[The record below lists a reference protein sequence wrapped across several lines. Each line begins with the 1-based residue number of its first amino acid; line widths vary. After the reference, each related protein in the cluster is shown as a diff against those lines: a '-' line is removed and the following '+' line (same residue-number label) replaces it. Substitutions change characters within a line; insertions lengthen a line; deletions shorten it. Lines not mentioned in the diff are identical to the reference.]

1 MPSLTE
7 NIENRVRK
15 LAKPSN
21 NAQSLQPVFEA
32 VSNAIFAIE
41 DRQKV
46 NPGHKGRVDVRIT
59 KLSDPAKVTIEVED
73 NGIGLDK
80 PRYSAFCEVDT
91 DFKKAKG
98 GKGVGRLF
106 WLDAFTSIRVESS
119 YDEKEADEQI
129 AFRFELTN
137 NEQIVAETPK
147 WVATDRYGTLIQFA
161 GLRGAEYIHHFPK
174 RSDTFLRYFTAHFIA
189 DFLMGNGPQIVI
201 QIGDQIAQY
210 PKEVADLVIGEPLKT
225 GDFKTE
231 DFGTLT
237 IAGFVCKPE
246 ASTGLDGNHQ
256 LHLLADGRTVESR
269 KIDNLLGLR
278 SISMQGED
286 GLFFHGCVTGDYL
299 NKRVNEGRT
308 AFNIPENTLKDLT
321 RLCVDQVKTAFFPDQ
336 LAGYLKERRE
346 SYEAFVSRHPIY
358 GFDEPDV
365 QLDRIPF
372 HATDPEDFAAGLVKY
387 QIRRDEGR
395 TVAMQSAIDELK
407 SSASVSANFSDVV
420 SKAAADIQ
428 ASEKLALA
436 QHVVRRKLV
445 LELVDKMIGRV
456 RQREG
461 KEDDYHLEKSLHS
474 LIVPMGIRGDDHSE
488 RKSRAHDLWI
498 VDERLAFTRAFSS
511 DKRLDALLKE
521 NGTDVRP
528 DLIVWD
534 LAYGLG
540 VTDPD
545 GDPDHVDTSEPLR
558 KMMVVE
564 FKRPGRKDYKGVED
578 QIEVQ
583 IIKYLSQLK
592 SGDIENF
599 SHERIRVADDCI
611 FYCYVVAD
619 IVGDLV
625 HQLSGW
631 QTTANGEGRVRP
643 LLNAYRGSIEVVQW
657 RDLLNDA
664 WLRNQASIS
673 AAGLSRSRGTISAPE
688 SKQH

>member
-15 LAKPSN
+15 LPKPSN
-21 NAQSLQPVFEA
+21 NSQGLQPLFEA
-32 VSNAIFAIE
+32 VSNAMFAIE
-41 DRQKV
+41 DRQKL
-46 NPGHKGRVDVRIT
+46 NPGHKGRVDVRIA
-59 KLSDPAKVTIEVED
+59 KISDPVNVRIEVED

-80 PRYSAFCEVDT
+80 SRYDAFCVVDT
-91 DFKKAKG
+91 DFKKSKG

-106 WLDAFTSIRVESS
+106 WLDAFNSIRVDSS
-119 YDEKEADEQI
+119 YDEEGVDQRRAFHFKLNNDEQI
-129 AFRFELTN
+129 VPDSPKAA
-137 NEQIVAETPK
+137 VA
-147 WVATDRYGTLIQFA
+147 DQYGTLIQFV
-161 GLRGAEYIHHFPK
+161 GLRGAEYIDHFPK
-174 RSDTFLRYFTAHFIA
+174 RADTFLRYFAAHFIA
-189 DFLMGNGPQIVI
+189 DFLMGNGPEIFVDIGEQII
-201 QIGDQIAQY
+201 QY
-210 PKEVADLVIGEPLKT
+210 PKVVSDLVIGKPLET
-225 GDFKTE
+225 GDFVT
-231 DFGTLT
+231 DGFGTLS
-237 IAGFVCKPE
+237 IEGFVCKPE

-278 SISMQGED
+278 SLSAQGED
-286 GLFFHGCVTGDYL
+286 GFFFHGCVKGDYL
-299 NKRVNEGRT
+299 DKRVNEGRT
-308 AFNIPENTLKDLT
+308 AFNIPEKTLKDLI
-321 RLCVDQVKTAFFPDQ
+321 RVCVDEVKKTFFPDQ
-336 LAGYLKERRE
+336 LAGYLKARRE
-346 SYEAFVSRHPIY
+346 SYEVFVSRHPIY
-358 GFDEPDV
+358 GFDETDV
-365 QLDRIPF
+365 QLDRVPF
-372 HATDPEDFAAGLVKY
+372 HATEPEDFAAGLVKY
-387 QIRRDEGR
+387 QIRRDESR
-395 TVAMQSAIDELK
+395 TAAMQGVIEQLE
-407 SSASVSANFSDVV
+407 SSASVSPNFSDIV
-420 SKAAADIQ
+420 SKAAADIH

-445 LELVDKMIGRV
+445 LELVDKMIRRV
-456 RQREG
+456 RERED

-521 NGTDVRP
+521 GGTDVRS
-528 DLIVWD
+528 DLIIWN

-545 GDPDHVDTSEPLR
+545 ANPNHVDISEPLR

-564 FKRPGRKDYKGVED
+564 FKRPGRKEYKGVED
-578 QIEVQ
+578 QIEAQ

-592 SGDIENF
+592 SGEIESF
-599 SHERIRVADDCI
+599 SRERIRVADDCI

-631 QTTANGEGRVRP
+631 QTTANGEGRIRP

-673 AAGLSRSRGTISAPE
+673 AAGLSRSRETISAPD
-688 SKQH
+688 SGPD